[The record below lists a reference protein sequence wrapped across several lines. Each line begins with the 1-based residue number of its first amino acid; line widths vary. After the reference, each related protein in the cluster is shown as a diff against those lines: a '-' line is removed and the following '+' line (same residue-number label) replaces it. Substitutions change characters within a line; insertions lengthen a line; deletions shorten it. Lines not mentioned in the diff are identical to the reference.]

1 MKSYPWKKA
10 VIVFVLLVLAV
21 WVNTLPAQDQR
32 DGRPPLPPPPVPW
45 AVYGDYL
52 YVLDMYSIH
61 QYSLSDMRLKSTV
74 ALPQPQVVA
83 LSGSTRSTPPMPP
96 RGVSLLAEGDALFVW
111 DARSIHKY
119 QLPGLLFLQTVTL
132 PEPDDAVE

>member
-1 MKSYPWKKA
+1 
-10 VIVFVLLVLAV
+10 VVVLLILTAWVSGVLAQEQ
-21 WVNTLPAQDQR
+21 P

-45 AVYGDYL
+45 AACGDYL

-61 QYSLSDMRLKSTV
+61 QYSLSDMRLKKTV

-83 LSGSTRSTPPMPP
+83 LSGSNRSTPPMPP

-119 QLPGLLFLQTVTL
+119 QLPGLEFIQTVTL
-132 PEPDDAVE
+132 PEPEDVAE

>member
-1 MKSYPWKKA
+1 MKSYPCKK
-10 VIVFVLLVLAV
+10 VVFVFMMLILGVGV
-21 WVNTLPAQDQR
+21 STVPAQDQS

-45 AVYGDYL
+45 AAYGDYL

-74 ALPQPQVVA
+74 ALPQPHVVA
-83 LSGSTRSTPPMPP
+83 LSGSRSTPPMPP

-119 QLPGLLFLQTVTL
+119 QLPDLLFLQTVTL